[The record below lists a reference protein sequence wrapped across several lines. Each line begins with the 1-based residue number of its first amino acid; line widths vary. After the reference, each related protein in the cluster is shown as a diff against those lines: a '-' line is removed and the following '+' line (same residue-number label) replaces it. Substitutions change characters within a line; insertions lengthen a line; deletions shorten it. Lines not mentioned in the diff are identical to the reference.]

1 MAYVLKLMIASA
13 IALVASGLA
22 INYTLGAVA
31 HQGDIVLFVYLALI
45 CVVLPGLSWWA
56 AMRLMRML

>member
-1 MAYVLKLMIASA
+1 MTYVLRI
-13 IALVASGLA
+13 IVASSISLLAGGLA
-22 INYTLGAVA
+22 LMPLDGVA
-31 HQGDIVLFVYLALI
+31 HLGDIVLFLYLPLA